1 MELIFEFL
9 VSENLLC
16 YLYTTFPNH
25 SVAALDLCDHRSI
38 TLITS
43 PSGRKI
49 YSCTGSTGT
58 PYLLSYTG
66 FLCSCPIFKASIEES
81 NMWCKH
87 LVALQ
92 LSLAMEIV
100 PTRVV
105 SEEAIKDMITDMM
118 LSSC

>member
-1 MELIFEFL
+1 
-9 VSENLLC
+9 
-16 YLYTTFPNH
+16 
-25 SVAALDLCDHRSI
+25 
-38 TLITS
+38 
-43 PSGRKI
+43 
-49 YSCTGSTGT
+49 
-58 PYLLSYTG
+58 
-66 FLCSCPIFKASIEES
+66 
-81 NMWCKH
+81 MWCKH